1 MQLIKIFVEPNAN
14 DPRKVKLSAKC
25 PLCGRDNELV
35 VDKRE
40 FEEGYEKYCNGALV
54 QDSFPNWTADQREFI
69 LTGNCPCTWG

>member
-1 MQLIKIFVEPNAN
+1 MEMQLIKIFVEPNAN

-40 FEEGYEKYCNGALV
+40 FEEGYEKYCNGL
-54 QDSFPNWTADQREFI
+54 
-69 LTGNCPCTWG
+69 